1 MGFVIRWLAAFLLL
15 ALTFNPTDLN
25 FVRWSQ
31 TAWNTQTPLV
41 VLAGLILLTCYII
54 YLRATFRSIG
64 TFGMGL
70 IAALFAA
77 LVWVLI
83 DFGVLN
89 LENRSLN
96 VWLGLLALSL
106 ILGIGLSW
114 SIVRRRLTGQADMDD
129 VDDVDD

>member
-1 MGFVIRWLAAFLLL
+1 
-15 ALTFNPTDLN
+15 
-25 FVRWSQ
+25 
-31 TAWNTQTPLV
+31 LV
-41 VLAGLILLTCYII
+41 VLAGLVLLAGYII

-64 TFGMGL
+64 VPGMVL
-70 IAALFAA
+70 VAAIFAA

-83 DFGVLN
+83 DWGILG

-114 SIVRRRLTGQADMDD
+114 SIVRRRLTGQTD
-129 VDDVDD
+129 VDDIDE

>member
-1 MGFVIRWLAAFLLL
+1 MGFLIRWLPAFALL
-15 ALTFNPTDLN
+15 ALTFNPTEFN
-25 FVRWSQ
+25 FVRWAQ
-31 TAWNTQTPLV
+31 TAWDTQTPMV
-41 VLAGLILLTCYII
+41 VLAGLILLTGYII

-70 IAALFAA
+70 IAAIFAA

-83 DFGVLN
+83 DMGVLG

-114 SIVRRRLTGQADMDD
+114 SLVRRRLTGQAD
-129 VDDVDD
+129 VDDIDE

>member
-1 MGFVIRWLAAFLLL
+1 MGFLIRWLPAFALL
-15 ALTFNPTDLN
+15 ALTFNPTEFN
-25 FVRWSQ
+25 FVRWAQ
-31 TAWNTQTPLV
+31 TAWDTQTPMV
-41 VLAGLILLTCYII
+41 VLAGLILLTGYII

-70 IAALFAA
+70 IAAIFAA

-83 DFGVLN
+83 DMGILG

-96 VWLGLLALSL
+96 VWLGILALSL

-114 SIVRRRLTGQADMDD
+114 SLVRRRLTGQAD
-129 VDDVDD
+129 VDDIDE